1 MVTFPRSKSLEQIS
15 KIYKR
20 RNDAFKQGFSLSDL
34 PKDSMGKTLPSF
46 QTSYRGTDN
55 VNVIKRQADFLLS
68 PAGRKIISDRQQ
80 NLREARINDP
90 QRTLTYTVR
99 ENGTK
104 QTFREPREL
113 TTVKEEIASNLRATA
128 RGIGMFDDSKS
139 QDYGNRQILPSEG
152 QKNTSLTPN
161 INFNRRKIK

>member
-1 MVTFPRSKSLEQIS
+1 MVTFPRSKSLEQIR

-46 QTSYRGTDN
+46 QTSYGGTDN
-55 VNVIKRQADFLLS
+55 VRAMQNQANFFLS

-99 ENGTK
+99 ENGTE
-104 QTFREPREL
+104 QTFRKPIEL
-113 TTVKEEIASNLRATA
+113 TTAREEIDSAARATA
-128 RGIGMFDDSKS
+128 RGTGMFDGSKS